1 MRLQTALLIL
11 LLPSFLAAQNAPY
24 HTKIAKNQLPF
35 LLKPGSAIMPLISAH
50 RGGRF
55 YPGLPENSL
64 AVFKYTLQHTPAMLE
79 CDISLTKD
87 SALYILHDNS
97 LDRTTTCSGPIQD
110 WTSKQLKACRLEDD
124 FGKRTTEK
132 IPSLKEVLKWAK
144 GKAILSLDVKRG
156 VPFEKVVEMVE
167 KTGMEDY
174 VVVIT
179 YNVKDALLVH
189 QLNPRLMLSVS
200 IRNAE
205 EWSWYRESEI
215 PFDRMVAFTGTVESP
230 AGHYHALHEQKIPVI
245 LGTLGNLDKQA
256 EAKGPHMY
264 REWVKNGVDILA
276 TDKPVEVRKALNG
289 AN

>member
-1 MRLQTALLIL
+1 
-11 LLPSFLAAQNAPY
+11 
-24 HTKIAKNQLPF
+24 
-35 LLKPGSAIMPLISAH
+35 
-50 RGGRF
+50 
-55 YPGLPENSL
+55 
-64 AVFKYTLQHTPAMLE
+64 MLE

-87 SALYILHDNS
+87 SALFILHDNS

-215 PFDRMVAFTGTVESP
+215 PFNRMVAFTGTVESP
-230 AGHYHALHEQKIPVI
+230 AGHYHSLHEQKIPVI